1 MGTRSSSGT
10 KRAVHTRRPAS
21 YYRVAGVDLRS
32 EMDRLC
38 RLPAFGG
45 ETGPLRRR
53 PPTLTVRR
61 ASRRPRSLLG
71 FAIPEEWRIS
81 VTAFPGQRRG
91 DAEETLVHELVHLFV
106 GASPGISLAWA
117 QVQGNDGAGDA
128 RGLRGWRREAERQ
141 LSRRLRRCPRADPFP
156 SADKAVAD
164 TPPRPARPDRI
175 RGPRSWTRQ
184 SLSSPPEA
192 RHCPRRRRSR
202 ARCPCEG

>member
-1 MGTRSSSGT
+1 MGARSSSGT

-106 GASPGISLAWA
+106 GASPGTHRWHGRKFKATMGRAMQEGYGVGDVKPNGSYH
-117 QVQGNDGAGDA
+117 GAYADA
-128 RGLRGWRREAERQ
+128 LE
-141 LSRRLRRCPRADPFP
+141 
-156 SADKAVAD
+156 
-164 TPPRPARPDRI
+164 RI
-175 RGPRSWTRQ
+175 RSQ
-184 SLSSPPEA
+184 A
-192 RHCPRRRRSR
+192 RTRRSR
-202 ARCPCEG
+202 TVHPGQLALVGSAGP

>member
-1 MGTRSSSGT
+1 MGARSSSGT

-106 GASPGISLAWA
+106 GASPGTHRWHGRKFKATMGRAMQEGYGLGDVKPNGSYH
-117 QVQGNDGAGDA
+117 GAYADA
-128 RGLRGWRREAERQ
+128 LEQ
-141 LSRRLRRCPRADPFP
+141 
-156 SADKAVAD
+156 
-164 TPPRPARPDRI
+164 I
-175 RGPRSWTRQ
+175 RSQALT
-184 SLSSPPEA
+184 
-192 RHCPRRRRSR
+192 RRSR
-202 ARCPCEG
+202 TLHPGQLTLVASAAP